1 MRHNIMGLFN
11 TIKKQKQTNNQ
22 AEWKIGLIPTIVTLE
37 DTHMK
42 IANSVS
48 EDIVFYQ
55 DIMFL
60 EQVTRYVNIRTNV
73 KMYSLRSNHGSAGA
87 KMLHRNLLE
96 KMSKCKNQ

>member
-1 MRHNIMGLFN
+1 MGLFN
-11 TIKKQKQTNNQ
+11 TIKKQKQTNKK

-42 IANSVS
+42 IANTVS

-73 KMYSLRSNHGSAGA
+73 KKYSLRSNHGSEGA
-87 KMLHRNLLE
+87 KILHRDLLV
-96 KMSKCKNQ
+96 KMNECKNQ